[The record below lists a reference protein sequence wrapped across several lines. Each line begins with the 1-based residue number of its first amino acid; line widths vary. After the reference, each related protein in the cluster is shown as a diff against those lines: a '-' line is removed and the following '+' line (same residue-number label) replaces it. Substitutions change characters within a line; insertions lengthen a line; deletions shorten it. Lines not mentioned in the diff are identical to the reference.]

1 MIFYKTVYN
10 KLDTKVKV
18 IDASALVYWKT
29 QYSTDRNQ
37 NWWDWQEKYL
47 VWVGLLKNRLYC

>member
-37 NWWDWQEKYL
+37 N
-47 VWVGLLKNRLYC
+47 